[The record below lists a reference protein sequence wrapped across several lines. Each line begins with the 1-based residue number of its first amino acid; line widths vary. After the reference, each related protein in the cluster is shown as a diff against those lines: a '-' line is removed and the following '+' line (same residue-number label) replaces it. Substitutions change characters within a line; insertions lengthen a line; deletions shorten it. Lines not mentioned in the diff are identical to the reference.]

1 MDIHEMEII
10 SNEANDALNKPP
22 SWIFKWGMLSV
33 ALTGLAVLA
42 LMSII
47 PYTEKLVLP
56 VTLDAS
62 HIPVPVISP
71 YTGTLTAIHFKNGTM
86 VQKNAILAKLGDS
99 SHPQPIAAPVSG
111 YISLYKHSLH
121 TAQFIN
127 ASDTLCYI
135 IPQPPQKDTVVYV
148 GLINGADAYKV
159 KPGTVVSLLFN
170 DQRIVLA
177 GYIRELSLVPDA
189 DGKRAVFI
197 ALRDDTAQAD
207 QLPFYASLVKGNAR
221 IILRERKIIQQLL
234 Q

>member
-33 ALTGLAVLA
+33 ALTGLAILA

-56 VTLDAS
+56 VTLDAG

-71 YTGTLTAIHFKNGTM
+71 YTGTLTAIHFKNGAP
-86 VQKNAILAKLGDS
+86 VQKNALLARLGDS
-99 SHPQPIAAPVSG
+99 SHIAAPVSG
-111 YISLYKHSLH
+111 YISLYKHSLQ
-121 TAQFIN
+121 TTQLIN
-127 ASDTLCYI
+127 AHDTLCYI
-135 IPQPPQKDTVVYV
+135 IPQPLQKDTVVYV
-148 GLINGADAYKV
+148 GLINGADADKV
-159 KPGTVVSLLFN
+159 KPGTGVSLLFN

-177 GYIRELSLVPDA
+177 GYIRELSLVPDP

-197 ALRDDTAQAD
+197 ALRDDSTQVN

>member
-10 SNEANDALNKPP
+10 SNEANEALNKPP

-56 VTLDAS
+56 VTLDAD
-62 HIPVPVISP
+62 HKPVPVISP
-71 YTGTLTAIHFKNGTM
+71 YAGSLTAIHFKNGAP
-86 VQKNAILAKLGDS
+86 VQKDAILANLNDS
-99 SHPQPIAAPVSG
+99 SIPAPVSG

-121 TAQFIN
+121 TAQLIN
-127 ASDTLCYI
+127 AHDTLCYI
-135 IPQPPQKDTVVYV
+135 IPRPPQKDTVVYV
-148 GLINGADAYKV
+148 GLINGADADKV
-159 KPGTVVSLLFN
+159 KPGTSVSLLFN

-197 ALRDDTAQAD
+197 ALRDDTTQVD

>member
-33 ALTGLAVLA
+33 ALTGLAILA

-47 PYTEKLVLP
+47 PYAEKLVLP
-56 VTLDAS
+56 VTLDAG
-62 HIPVPVISP
+62 HMPVPVISR
-71 YTGTLTAIHFKNGTM
+71 YTGTLTAIHFKNGES
-86 VQKNAILAKLGDS
+86 VQKNAILARLGDS
-99 SHPQPIAAPVSG
+99 SHISAPVSG
-111 YISLYKHSLH
+111 YISLYKHSLR
-121 TAQFIN
+121 TAQLIN
-127 ASDTLCYI
+127 ANDTLCYI
-135 IPQPPQKDTVVYV
+135 IPRPPQKDTVVYV
-148 GLINGADAYKV
+148 GLINGADADKV
-159 KPGTVVSLLFN
+159 KPGANVSLLFN

-177 GYIRELSLVPDA
+177 GYIRELSLVPDP

-197 ALRDDTAQAD
+197 ALRDDRTQVN
-207 QLPFYASLVKGNAR
+207 QPPFYASLVKGNAR